1 MMALGLCS
9 LLTLAPMMNLNAQ
22 AEQEPLRGSVMK
34 SEEHQNPSINPDD
47 IKTLEEGS
55 KLEMTLTTTMST
67 SSVTQGDEFFAKIS
81 KDYSV
86 DGKVVIPRGS
96 LIHGTI
102 GEAKAPG
109 LAGRKAYM
117 TTNFDY
123 LITPDGREI
132 PIEGKYSNKDGG
144 VKRAAKVVAR
154 TAGFGAVGGVAGA
167 VMGLKYAGIG
177 SAIASEGWSVAGPAA
192 VGGVVGIVSAL
203 VTKGKHTMLEPG
215 TPLSIKLTE
224 PIDLPTMNIPDV
236 EDSNYAPEGLEIN
249 VLAMKL
255 GQDPFGEATEITLS
269 LNMLNQTEHT
279 FTFFDVALE
288 DENGTLF
295 YPSAFGD
302 TGMWFTKFKPNTRV
316 VGNLSFSV
324 DNPMLQ
330 HHLVFFKRY
339 TREPLAKIAIVSDMK
354 VDKKTAKKRLKQA
367 EKQKY
372 SYEPEY

>member
-177 SAIASEGWSVAGPAA
+177 SAIAGIFTTMITYTFFPTQGFGYLLLALAAVFVGGTPYWGGLGTIIGAVFGVGIIAYMEIGIIAIGWSGEWRQFFN
-192 VGGVVGIVSAL
+192 GLIILLAL
-203 VTKGKHTMLEPG
+203 
-215 TPLSIKLTE
+215 
-224 PIDLPTMNIPDV
+224 
-236 EDSNYAPEGLEIN
+236 
-249 VLAMKL
+249 L
-255 GQDPFGEATEITLS
+255 GHRLHGE
-269 LNMLNQTEHT
+269 
-279 FTFFDVALE
+279 
-288 DENGTLF
+288 
-295 YPSAFGD
+295 
-302 TGMWFTKFKPNTRV
+302 RV
-316 VGNLSFSV
+316 
-324 DNPMLQ
+324 
-330 HHLVFFKRY
+330 R
-339 TREPLAKIAIVSDMK
+339 
-354 VDKKTAKKRLKQA
+354 
-367 EKQKY
+367 
-372 SYEPEY
+372 